1 MQGWDPWAPWH
12 SLSGAQQMQE
22 EVSGE
27 ALKLRGRAPE
37 KQAALMETSQW
48 LTPPPLGFHG
58 DRIGGGALAWL
69 LQQMW
74 PVQGWWGWGGWRL
87 AGSPGTWQE

>member
-1 MQGWDPWAPWH
+1 
-12 SLSGAQQMQE
+12 MQE

-48 LTPPPLGFHG
+48 LTPPSLVS
-58 DRIGGGALAWL
+58 
-69 LQQMW
+69 M
-74 PVQGWWGWGGWRL
+74 
-87 AGSPGTWQE
+87 GTG

>member
-1 MQGWDPWAPWH
+1 
-12 SLSGAQQMQE
+12 MQE

-48 LTPPPLGFHG
+48 LTPPPWFPWGQ
-58 DRIGGGALAWL
+58 DRRWSSGVAAAADVACTGLGGGGVVPGREPWD
-69 LQQMW
+69 
-74 PVQGWWGWGGWRL
+74 V
-87 AGSPGTWQE
+87 AGVGLGAGPCSHSPDGQL

>member
-1 MQGWDPWAPWH
+1 
-12 SLSGAQQMQE
+12 MQE

-48 LTPPPLGFHG
+48 LTPPPRFPWGQ
-58 DRIGGGALAWL
+58 DRRWSSGVAAAADVACSGLVGVW
-69 LQQMW
+69 
-74 PVQGWWGWGGWRL
+74 GWRL
-87 AGSPGTWQE
+87 AGSPGTWQEQGWARGPCSHSYGGQL

>member
-1 MQGWDPWAPWH
+1 
-12 SLSGAQQMQE
+12 MQE

-48 LTPPPLGFHG
+48 LTPPWFPWGQDRRWSSGVAAAADVACTGLGG
-58 DRIGGGALAWL
+58 GGGGAWQGALGRGRSRAGRGA
-69 LQQMW
+69 LQ
-74 PVQGWWGWGGWRL
+74 P
-87 AGSPGTWQE
+87 

>member
-1 MQGWDPWAPWH
+1 
-12 SLSGAQQMQE
+12 MQE

-48 LTPPPLGFHG
+48 LTPPPWFPWGQDRRWSSGVAAAADVACTGLGV
-58 DRIGGGALAWL
+58 GGGAWQGALGRGRSRAGRRA
-69 LQQMW
+69 LQ
-74 PVQGWWGWGGWRL
+74 P
-87 AGSPGTWQE
+87 

>member
-1 MQGWDPWAPWH
+1 M
-12 SLSGAQQMQE
+12 
-22 EVSGE
+22 
-27 ALKLRGRAPE
+27 KLRGRAPE

-48 LTPPPLGFHG
+48 LTPPPFGFHG

-74 PVQGWWGWGGWRL
+74 PVQGWGGGVAPGREPWDVAEVGL
-87 AGSPGTWQE
+87 GAGPCSHSCGGQL